1 MDFGVEDDGLV
12 EGLDGKWL
20 EEEESA
26 LLGGED
32 DDRDVSPGNKAFPC
46 CRWFGVAFFL

>member
-1 MDFGVEDDGLV
+1 MDFGVEDDGL

-20 EEEESA
+20 EEESA

-32 DDRDVSPGNKAFPC
+32 DDRDVSPGNKAFPR
-46 CRWFGVAFFL
+46 CRWFGVVFFL

>member
-1 MDFGVEDDGLV
+1 MDFGVEFGL

-20 EEEESA
+20 EEESA

-32 DDRDVSPGNKAFPC
+32 GDRDVSPGNKAFPPR
-46 CRWFGVAFFL
+46 RWFGVGFFL